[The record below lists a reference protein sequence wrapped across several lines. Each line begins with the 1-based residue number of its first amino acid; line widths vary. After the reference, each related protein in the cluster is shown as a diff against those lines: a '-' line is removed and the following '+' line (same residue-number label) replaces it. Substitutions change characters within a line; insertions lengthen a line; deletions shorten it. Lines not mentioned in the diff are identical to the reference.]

1 MKIALP
7 SLMILALG
15 MCIFNL
21 TQMSW
26 SSPFEGKSSVAL
38 IGAMASASAFLLI
51 FILMLSKKIAKKL
64 KK

>member
-21 TQMSW
+21 TQINW
-26 SSPFEGKSSVAL
+26 SSPLEDQSSVAL
-38 IGAMASASAFLLI
+38 IGVMASASAFLLI
-51 FILMLSKKIAKKL
+51 FILMLSKKIEKKL

>member
-7 SLMILALG
+7 ILMIVAFG

-21 TQMSW
+21 TQMNW
-26 SSPFEGKSSVAL
+26 SAPLEGKSSVAL

-51 FILMLSKKIAKKL
+51 FILLL
-64 KK
+64 

>member
-21 TQMSW
+21 TQMNW
-26 SSPFEGKSSVAL
+26 SSPLADQSSVAL
-38 IGAMASASAFLLI
+38 IGVMASASAFLLI
-51 FILMLSKKIAKKL
+51 FILMLSKKIEKKL

>member
-26 SSPFEGKSSVAL
+26 SSPLEGKSSVAL

>member
-21 TQMSW
+21 TQINW
-26 SSPFEGKSSVAL
+26 SSPLKDQSGVAL
-38 IGAMASASAFLLI
+38 IGVMASASAFLLI
-51 FILMLSKKIAKKL
+51 FILMLSKKIEKKL

>member
-21 TQMSW
+21 TQMNW
-26 SSPFEGKSSVAL
+26 SSPLADQNSVAL
-38 IGAMASASAFLLI
+38 IGVMASASAFLLI
-51 FILMLSKKIAKKL
+51 FILMLSKKIEKKL